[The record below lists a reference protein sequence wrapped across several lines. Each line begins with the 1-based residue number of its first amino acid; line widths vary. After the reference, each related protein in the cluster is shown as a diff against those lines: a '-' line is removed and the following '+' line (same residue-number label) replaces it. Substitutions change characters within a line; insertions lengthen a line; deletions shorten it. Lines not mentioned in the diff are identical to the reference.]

1 MDARQTRNR
10 VEVIDRDGWRKEY
23 PLGQAILHIGS
34 DSRNDIVLEGGRGAG
49 IEARHAQLIAVGG
62 SRSYRLVNLSQSP
75 IAMDNGARV
84 LPPRGATDIYD
95 RDVLRIGEH
104 TFRFVLSEGYSNSIS
119 VSLHFSENRL
129 AVDTLLEGVIT
140 VQNLGTVPGA
150 QFKLSVE
157 GLTPEWYS
165 LGPGPILFPGAQK
178 EVLLHIRHARLP
190 SIPAGQRAVTVRAVA
205 PDAYPGESAAATQPI
220 QIAPFFNHAIRLT
233 LADAQ

>member
-23 PLGQAILHIGS
+23 PLNQAIFHIGS
-34 DSRNDIVLEGGRGAG
+34 DPRNHIVLEGGRGAG
-49 IEARHAQLIAVGG
+49 IEARHAQLIAVPG
-62 SRSYRLVNLSQSP
+62 SRSYRLVNLSQLP
-75 IAMDNGARV
+75 IQMDSSGRI

-95 RDVLRIGEH
+95 RDVVRIGEH
-104 TFRFVLSEGYSNSIS
+104 TFRFVLSEGASNSIS
-119 VSLHFSENRL
+119 VGLQFSESQL
-129 AVDTLLEGVIT
+129 AIDTMLEGVIT

-157 GLTPEWYS
+157 GLTPDWYA

-178 EVLLHIRHARLP
+178 DVILQIRHARQP
-190 SIPAGQRAVTVRAVA
+190 SIPAGRRAVTVRAVA
-205 PDAYPGESAAATQPI
+205 PDAYPGESAAATQTI
-220 QIAPFFNHAIRLT
+220 QIAPFFDHAIRLT